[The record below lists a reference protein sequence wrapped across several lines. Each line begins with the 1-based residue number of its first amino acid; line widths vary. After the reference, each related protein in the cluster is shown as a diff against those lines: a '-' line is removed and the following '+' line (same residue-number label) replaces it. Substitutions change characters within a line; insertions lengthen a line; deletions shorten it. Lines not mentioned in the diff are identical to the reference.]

1 MVKVLKTIICRKP
14 EDLRKLKHSTGI
26 IFGRNIRPLIKRNEG
41 KNDKAQW
48 QTHRR
53 RRDRA

>member
-1 MVKVLKTIICRKP
+1 MVKVLKTIIARKP

-41 KNDKAQW
+41 KNDKAQ
-48 QTHRR
+48 
-53 RRDRA
+53 